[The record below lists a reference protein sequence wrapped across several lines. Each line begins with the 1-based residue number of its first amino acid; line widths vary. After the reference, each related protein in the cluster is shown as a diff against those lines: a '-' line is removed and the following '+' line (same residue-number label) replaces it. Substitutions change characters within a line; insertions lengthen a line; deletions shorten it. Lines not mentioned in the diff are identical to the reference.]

1 MASSKL
7 IKRMDTIFQE
17 YIRKRDVDEDGI
29 CFCISCGRP
38 VRIGTGKLHAGHYYP
53 RNIMSLRWNECNV
66 NGQCSYCNMYMEGEK
81 IGYRNGLIKKYGEK
95 VIDELEIVKNFNRK
109 YSDFEI
115 LELIKMYRNKI
126 KQL

>member
-1 MASSKL
+1 
-7 IKRMDTIFQE
+7 
-17 YIRKRDVDEDGI
+17 
-29 CFCISCGRP
+29 
-38 VRIGTGKLHAGHYYP
+38 
-53 RNIMSLRWNECNV
+53 
-66 NGQCSYCNMYMEGEK
+66 MEGEK

-126 KQL
+126 KQLK